1 MERLEMERL
10 GLGVI
15 DKVVNTATNV
25 YDYAAHGIPPD
36 ISTISNDIIVD
47 VIEMQNTIKTDLS
60 SRNYHILFAKFN
72 ELTKK
77 FQRLHSALESKQ
89 STLPPAPNSQPPQVH
104 PQTPQQYAQHPTYA
118 SPQQPHPYDYP
129 QPTYAH
135 QSTYAHQ
142 PTYASQ
148 PPYAHPSTYPAHDPA
163 DRSPYNRYASW
174 HSGNRSDPHWPDS
187 HHQPTAPPKHPPQ
200 HKDVPPPKAQAAPAK
215 PTAAPQRA
223 VHQNQRQNWRGKK

>member
-36 ISTISNDIIVD
+36 ISTISNDIIED
-47 VIEMQNTIKTDLS
+47 VIEMQHTIKTDLS
-60 SRNYHILFAKFN
+60 SRNYHILFAKFD

-129 QPTYAH
+129 QPVGSEPVVE
-135 QSTYAHQ
+135 ST
-142 PTYASQ
+142 TG
-148 PPYAHPSTYPAHDPA
+148 
-163 DRSPYNRYASW
+163 SPLLTSFEAAVNTAGLAMVTVAKNGSVGRQT
-174 HSGNRSDPHWPDS
+174 SG
-187 HHQPTAPPKHPPQ
+187 
-200 HKDVPPPKAQAAPAK
+200 V
-215 PTAAPQRA
+215 
-223 VHQNQRQNWRGKK
+223 GYGM